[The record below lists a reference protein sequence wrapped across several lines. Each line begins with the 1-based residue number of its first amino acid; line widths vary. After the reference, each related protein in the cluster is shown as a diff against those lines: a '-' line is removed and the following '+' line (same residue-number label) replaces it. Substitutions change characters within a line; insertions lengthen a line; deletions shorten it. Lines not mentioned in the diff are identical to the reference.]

1 MEMKMEMK
9 INMFLLPLQ
18 SPSRTFPTNGKIT
31 VKTPS
36 SSRQLSQERSVRM
49 CETMDF
55 QRWPF
60 HQVAYSYLHVLEL

>member
-1 MEMKMEMK
+1 MEMK

-18 SPSRTFPTNGKIT
+18 SLFRTFPTNGKIT

-55 QRWPF
+55 QQWPF

>member
-1 MEMKMEMK
+1 MEMK

-60 HQVAYSYLHVLEL
+60 HQVAYSYLHVLELEL